1 MYKNTYI
8 FGVVQEAFKSYSCL
22 ENKRLLYKKPHLLQ
36 SAQVL
41 GNILHSV
48 WELNSQKAEEEE
60 LLKCKAVPIQER
72 RKARPWALKQ
82 ILLF

>member
-1 MYKNTYI
+1 MPFQWYIVPGLRLMYKNTYI

-48 WELNSQKAEEEE
+48 
-60 LLKCKAVPIQER
+60 
-72 RKARPWALKQ
+72 
-82 ILLF
+82 